1 MASLVLVCWR
11 DIPAQVIAK
20 AGRRTAK
27 RQLSERF
34 EMAIDRAAMRSGM
47 RGTDAYLGE
56 WRRVDG
62 GACGDDLEAAV
73 EERAARL
80 EQEFTDDLLK
90 DMVAS
95 GGYRAPE
102 KPDQDKA

>member
-56 WRRVDG
+56 WRRVEC
-62 GACGDDLEAAV
+62 GACGDDLEAAA
-73 EERAARL
+73 EERAAEL
-80 EQEFTDDLLK
+80 EAEFDDDLLK

-95 GGYRAPE
+95 GGYRSNPSI
-102 KPDQDKA
+102 DQGTA